1 MTFLPSRPSGT
12 FISLR
17 AKLLLT
23 FSIVFSLLFV
33 GACYRSYRFSTERAI
48 ARLRQDMEDTLT
60 GATAGVNVQELL
72 ALYREGEPNDEQF
85 SDDARYH
92 SQLAWLKLVNSI
104 EPRAW
109 LYTYLP
115 TSNTATPRRVGS
127 PASGYEVIFLVDSW
141 SDVDANKAAKFL
153 EPYSAS
159 EWMQESLEE
168 GVLVQRPYSYSD
180 AWGSWISA
188 YAPLFD
194 ETGRVVAGMGI
205 DIELDYVQSLRRGI
219 LLETLQWYAIAYA
232 VLFGIV
238 YWISGVLTKN
248 LTSLTHSAR
257 LIGSGDYD
265 SGVKL
270 DASTRFPDEMNTLAE
285 VMEATLDQIRTREQL
300 IIEVQQ
306 TEDEMRHALEEERE
320 LNELT
325 SRFISMVSHE
335 LRTPLTV
342 IRTSSE
348 LLEHYGQQIATEK
361 RQEYYHRI
369 QGAIKTMAQLIEDV
383 LVAGKAEAG
392 KLKFQPVR
400 LDVTQFCRNTL
411 EEIRLGLQKACT
423 ITFEYHGSETFA
435 CLDPKLLHIIL
446 TNLIFNA
453 VKYSGG
459 DKPVNLEVFW
469 LNEQIIFEIRDR
481 GIGIPITDQPHM
493 FQTFHR
499 ARNVGTIRGTGLGLA
514 IVKHCVDYHKGQ
526 ITFVSTEDVGTTF
539 VVKLPA
545 HAPVPIEAC
554 TTTSAETSSGETLT
568 TESRES
574 ISEGVGLEEIN
585 LETPNASDVEVKT
598 GPG

>member
-1 MTFLPSRPSGT
+1 MRT
-12 FISLR
+12 
-17 AKLLLT
+17 KLLLT
-23 FSIVFSLLFV
+23 FSIVFTLLFV
-33 GACYRSYRFSTERAI
+33 GACYRSYHFSTERAI
-48 ARLRQDMEDTLT
+48 GRLRKDMEDTLT
-60 GATAGVNVQELL
+60 GASAGVNVQELL
-72 ALYREGEPNDEQF
+72 ALYRDGEPNGQQF
-85 SDDARYH
+85 SDDERYT

-109 LYTYLP
+109 LYTYVP
-115 TSNTATPRRVGS
+115 TSGVTNPRRIGS
-127 PASGYEVIFLVDSW
+127 PATGYEVIFLVDSW
-141 SDVDANKAAKFL
+141 ADVDADKAAKFL

-159 EWMQESLEE
+159 EWMQLSLQD
-168 GVLVQRPYSYSD
+168 GILVQRPQPYTD
-180 AWGSWISA
+180 FWGSWISA
-188 YAPLFD
+188 YAPLLD
-194 ETGRVVAGMGI
+194 DSGQVVAGIGI
-205 DIELDYVQSLRRGI
+205 DIELDYVQFMRRGI
-219 LLETLQWYAIAYA
+219 LIETLQWYAIAY
-232 VLFGIV
+232 VILFGIV

-265 SGVKL
+265 SGVQF
-270 DASTRFPDEMNTLAE
+270 DAPSRFPDEMNTLAE

-348 LLEHYGQQIATEK
+348 LLEHYGNQIASAK
-361 RQEYYHRI
+361 RKEYYQRI

-392 KLKFQPVR
+392 KLKFHPVKI
-400 LDVTQFCRNTL
+400 DVSKFCKDTL

-423 ITFEYHGSETFA
+423 ITFEYHGTETSA
-435 CLDPKLLHIIL
+435 CVDPKLLHIIL

-453 VKYSGG
+453 VKYS
-459 DKPVNLEVFW
+459 DRDTPVSLEVFW
-469 LNEQIIFEIRDR
+469 LNEQIIFEIRDC
-481 GIGIPITDQPHM
+481 GIGIPSADQPHL
-493 FQTFHR
+493 FQPFHR

-526 ITFVSTEDVGTTF
+526 ITVVSTEGVGTSF

-545 HAPVPIEAC
+545 QPAVEVRSEAGRDGA
-554 TTTSAETSSGETLT
+554 TGE
-568 TESRES
+568 
-574 ISEGVGLEEIN
+574 N
-585 LETPNASDVEVKT
+585 LNPADVEAT
-598 GPG
+598 PHHRSTRY

>member
-17 AKLLLT
+17 TKLLLT

-33 GACYRSYRFSTERAI
+33 GAFYRSYRFSTERAI
-48 ARLRQDMEDTLT
+48 SRLRQDMQDTLA

-72 ALYREGEPNDEQF
+72 ALYREGEPNGERF
-85 SDDARYH
+85 SDDERYH
-92 SQLAWLKLVNSI
+92 TQLAWLKLVNSI

-109 LYTYLP
+109 LYTYVP
-115 TSNTATPRRVGS
+115 ASTVSTPRRIGPPV
-127 PASGYEVIFLVDSW
+127 SGYEVIFLVDLW
-141 SDVDANKAAKFL
+141 SDVDADKAAKFL

-159 EWMQESLEE
+159 EWMQMSLEE
-168 GVLVQRPYSYSD
+168 GILVQRPRSYTD

-194 ETGRVVAGMGI
+194 DSGRVVAGMGI

-219 LLETLQWYAIAYA
+219 LIGTLQWYAIAYL

-238 YWISGVLTKN
+238 YWLSGVLTKN

-265 SGVKL
+265 SGVQF
-270 DASTRFPDEMNTLAE
+270 DAPSRFPDEMNTLAE
-285 VMEATLDQIRTREQL
+285 VMEATVDQIRTREQL
-300 IIEVQQ
+300 IIEVKQ

-348 LLEHYGQQIATEK
+348 LLQHYGNKIASAK
-361 RQEYYHRI
+361 REEYYQRI

-392 KLKFQPVR
+392 KLKFQPVDI
-400 LDVTQFCRNTL
+400 DVSQFCKNTL

-423 ITFEYHGSETFA
+423 ITFEYHGSETLA
-435 CLDPKLLHIIL
+435 RIDPKLLHIIL

-453 VKYSGG
+453 VKYSDG
-459 DKPVNLEVFW
+459 DTPVNVEVFW
-469 LNEQIIFEIRDR
+469 LNGQVIFEIRDS
-481 GIGIPITDQPHM
+481 GIGIPVTDQPHM
-493 FQTFHR
+493 FQSFHR

-526 ITFVSTEDVGTTF
+526 ITFVSTEGVGTTF

-545 HAPVPIEAC
+545 RPPVFVDAPIGTDP
-554 TTTSAETSSGETLT
+554 AETHPVETTPAAPPTEVVDVGEASLESLSTTLLPP
-568 TESRES
+568 EF
-574 ISEGVGLEEIN
+574 V
-585 LETPNASDVEVKT
+585 
-598 GPG
+598 